1 MAFVRKDMGLRLEA
15 NPPSCGF
22 MQNRPIFL
30 CCFLFQHLNSW
41 AWADLPPIEK
51 LAEKARESIVV
62 ISSEDREG
70 EESGVGTGFV
80 VGENGIIATNFHVIG
95 QHRGFSVRFSDG
107 RKFSPV
113 AILAR
118 DEKRDLAL
126 VKIDA
131 EGLPAL
137 TLGDS
142 ATLKPGQSLFALGN
156 PLGLEFS
163 VSRGVLAATR
173 DVEGVD
179 MIQLAMPIEPGS
191 SGSPVMDMEGRV
203 CGVIA
208 IKSGAAMG
216 FAVPVNRLKP
226 HLEKPNPIPFNRWLT
241 IGAIDPDEWSVHLG
255 AEWRQRAG
263 KIVASGRGTGFG
275 GRTLCISTREPPEDK
290 FSCEVEVKLAEES
303 GAAGLAFYY
312 DGKDTH
318 YGFYPTNGAMRLTR
332 FAGPDVFNWTILE
345 TVTTDAYN
353 RGDWNRIRVD
363 YNKGKMV
370 CSVNGKE
377 IIEFKDNR
385 LKPGS
390 FGLVKFRNPGAEF
403 RNLRF
408 GDDIPDTRLP
418 RSLVAK
424 VDRMLDGRELKE
436 FPPRDSQFYKDLLD
450 AGKQTPQVLRNH
462 AKRLVQEAK
471 RMDLLAE
478 SLQSQLTIQEMRKTL
493 SPGEGKPVRLLEAAL
508 LLSRLDNPYLPSEP
522 YLRRVDRIVQKI
534 VKGLPDCADDR
545 KKLDALIHFL
555 FNEQGFHG
563 SDLDYY
569 HRSNSYIN
577 EVIDD
582 REGIPITLC
591 VLFVEIARKM
601 GLPVYGVAIPR
612 HFIAAYHPPGECVP
626 LLIDVFN
633 SGKYLTL
640 EEAGELSGSQLTK
653 EDIKPAAPNEILVR
667 MLHNLYTVAEMQE
680 DTPSMIRYLDCILAL
695 DQEDAYNRAMRAVLL
710 ASQDR
715 VDEAIRDLEWIVNNE
730 PPGIQMTQVQS
741 MLRRLYLRTQ
751 DR

>member
-1 MAFVRKDMGLRLEA
+1 MR
-15 NPPSCGF
+15 S
-22 MQNRPIFL
+22 RPNSFCCLFL
-30 CCFLFQHLNSW
+30 PLFLNLL
-41 AWADLPPIEK
+41 WADLAPIEK

-62 ISSEDREG
+62 ISSEGREG

-80 VGENGIIATNFHVIG
+80 VREDGVIATNFHVIG
-95 QHRGFSVRFSDG
+95 QNRGFSVRFADG
-107 RKFSPV
+107 RKFVPTS
-113 AILAR
+113 ILAR

-131 EGLPAL
+131 DGLPVL
-137 TLGDS
+137 PLGDS
-142 ATLKPGQSLFALGN
+142 SSLKPGQSLFAVGN

-226 HLEKPNPIPFNRWLT
+226 HLEKPNPIPLARWLT
-241 IGAIDPDEWSVHLG
+241 IGAIDPEEWTVHMG

-275 GRTLCISTREPPEDK
+275 GRTLCISSRKPPEDK

-345 TVTTDAYN
+345 TVNSGAYN
-353 RGDWNRIRVD
+353 PGEWNRIRVD

-370 CSVNGKE
+370 CSVNGKSV
-377 IIEFKDNR
+377 IQFKDNR
-385 LKPGS
+385 LKPGG

-403 RNLRF
+403 RNLLF
-408 GDDIPDTRLP
+408 GDDLPDTRLS
-418 RSLVAK
+418 RALVAK
-424 VDRMLDGRELKE
+424 VDGLLDGKDLKDM
-436 FPPRDSQFYKDLLD
+436 PPKDSTFYKELLA
-450 AGKQTPQVLRNH
+450 AGPQTPQILRNH
-462 AKRLVQEAK
+462 AKRLVQEAA
-471 RMDLLAE
+471 RMEVLAE
-478 SLQSQLTIQEMRKTL
+478 SLQSRLTIQEMLQTL
-493 SPGEGKPVRLLEAAL
+493 SPGDGGPVDLLEATL
-508 LLSRLDNPYLPSEP
+508 QLSRLDNPHLPSDP
-522 YLRRVDRIVQKI
+522 YLRRVERIVAK
-534 VKGLPDCADDR
+534 VTKGLPECADGR
-545 KKLDALIHFL
+545 KKLDALIHYL
-555 FNEQGFHG
+555 FQDQGFHG

-591 VLFVEIARKM
+591 VLFVELARKM
-601 GLPVYGVAIPR
+601 ELPVYGVAIPR
-612 HFIAAYHPPGECVP
+612 HFIAAYQPAKDCMP
-626 LLIDVFN
+626 LLIDVFD
-633 SGKYLTL
+633 SGKIITL
-640 EEAGELSGSQLTK
+640 EEAGTLSGRTLTAD
-653 EDIKPAAPNEILVR
+653 DIKPAAADEILVR
-667 MLHNLYTVAEMQE
+667 MLHNLYSVAEMQE
-680 DTPSMIRYLDCILAL
+680 DAPSMIRYLDCILAI
-695 DQEDAYNRAMRAVLL
+695 DEGDAYNRAMRAMLL

-715 VDEAIRDLEWIVNNE
+715 VDEAIRDLEWIVDNE
-730 PPGIQMTQVQS
+730 PPGIQMPQVKS